1 MSMERADKVF
11 TVVFTLCLLAAE
23 FIASL
28 PRVSGQYEV
37 LWWLLA
43 PAAGFV
49 GLILLMR
56 RIGIK
61 PLRAGSA
68 GIPARHERDSAKTDR
83 L

>member
-11 TVVFTLCLLAAE
+11 AVVFTLCLLAAE

-28 PRVSGQYEV
+28 PRVSGRYEV

-56 RIGIK
+56 RSVK
-61 PLRAGSA
+61 KQTRS
-68 GIPARHERDSAKTDR
+68 
-83 L
+83 